1 MKTIPKKSLI
11 SVKTAKK
18 DAKDKKKK
26 LGLKH
31 AEALDIVAKEHG
43 FENWKAYLKEATAN
57 QQAQISIP
65 SPSTTF
71 VEYEDVEMSEDDYEI
86 LDSEREDDLSFEVK
100 KRVSANKKQLTKVGV
115 EFSIFEP
122 TMTGLNKSI
131 LDATQ
136 PVRTHFE
143 IENFHFYWEQGQGPE
158 HKVVQ
163 KAYFV
168 SDSALTPSKASLYR
182 PKTKNG
188 DPRMWFRGLPS
199 FAKPGDQVA
208 IVIKDGHP
216 HLLNLSEIDIEVSLT
231 KETSFV
237 NQFISSLRVGPTDTA
252 MELLELL
259 KELAKAPYP
268 AQRKGDT
275 AVGYT
280 LETNLGITAN
290 SSKLPDYKGIEI
302 KSGRGV
308 KTRTTLFAQVADWEL
323 SPCKK
328 SAEIL
333 NKYGYERDDDFKLYC
348 TISTKQEN
356 QQGLSFIYD
365 QAKDE
370 LQEWYK
376 KTDLV
381 AVWPGKLLRS
391 RLKEKHAE
399 TFWVEAKSEVIDG
412 VEHFQLVKVTHT
424 KFPIISQLMPLI
436 QSGVITM
443 DHLIKRNGKTNRV
456 SEKGPLFKI
465 HKSNL
470 DLLFPESVVY
480 SLV

>member
-1 MKTIPKKSLI
+1 MKTTPQKSLI
-11 SVKTAKK
+11 SVGTAKK
-18 DAKDKKKK
+18 DAKARKKE
-26 LGLKH
+26 LGIKH
-31 AEALDIVAKEHG
+31 AEALDIIAKENG
-43 FENWKAYLKEATAN
+43 FENWKTFLKEATAI

-86 LDSEREDDLSFEVK
+86 LDSEREEDLSFEVK

-136 PVRTHFE
+136 LVRTHFE

-158 HKVVQ
+158 HKVLQ

-182 PKTKNG
+182 PKTKKG

-199 FAKPGDQVA
+199 FAKSGDQVA

-216 HLLNLSEIDIEVSLT
+216 HLLNLSEIDIEASLT
-231 KETSFV
+231 KKNSFV
-237 NQFISSLRVGPTDTA
+237 NQLISSLRVDSTDTA
-252 MELLELL
+252 MELLALL

-308 KTRTTLFAQVADWEL
+308 KNRTTLFAQVADWEI

-333 NKYGYERDDDFKLYC
+333 NKYGYEREDDFKLYC
-348 TISTKQEN
+348 TISTKQDN
-356 QQGLSFIYD
+356 PQGLSFIYD
-365 QAKDE
+365 QTNDE

-424 KFPIISQLMPLI
+424 KSPVISQLMPLI

-470 DLLFPESVVY
+470 DLLFPEPAVY